1 MLCYDLSLLTKA
13 DSTASCSDLSHLA
26 SHGQHVQSLQGI
38 RVWSKSDFLPSPSL
52 FLPLKNSGRG
62 KFCICFHICT
72 CLFEPTLLWSR
83 WEGGN
88 NETSSLI
95 HVERFHEAVL
105 TGKIHLPPVF
115 RRNSQYCISLHC
127 FNWKDLNC
135 PMIGSWLDKLHH
147 VYRMEILGS
156 H

>member
-1 MLCYDLSLLTKA
+1 MLRYDLSLLTKA
-13 DSTASCSDLSHLA
+13 DSTGSRSDLSRLA

-38 RVWSKSDFLPSPSL
+38 PVWPKSYLPSPL
-52 FLPLKNSGRG
+52 FLPLKSSERD

-83 WEGGN
+83 RVGGN

-115 RRNSQYCISLHC
+115 SRNAQYCISLHC

-135 PMIGSWLDKLHH
+135 PMIGSWLDKLRH
-147 VYRMEILGS
+147 VYRMGIFGS